1 MKLKT
6 RSIPISVDNNL
17 TSFVDMEH
25 AQKFKGKEKSEEEKE
40 PLKFWD
46 PTDKALLS
54 TCSQIRHE
62 ASSLFHRHAT
72 FKISYD
78 LSMLP
83 HLP

>member
-25 AQKFKGKEKSEEEKE
+25 AQKFKGKEKDGEEKK

-46 PTDKALLS
+46 PVKR
-54 TCSQIRHE
+54 QGWG
-62 ASSLFHRHAT
+62 
-72 FKISYD
+72 
-78 LSMLP
+78 
-83 HLP
+83 